1 MLLLSATPFE
11 IAPTVAWLR
20 ELALREEGN
29 ALVFPRTRVEVCFT
43 GVGLVATAFALGKR
57 LGSGPV
63 IGPIV
68 QAGVGG
74 ALDRSLALGEVVRI
88 TSERFADLG
97 AEDPAG
103 QHLSLSDIG
112 LPPGPPFDAE
122 EVLRL
127 PPGYARLPFR
137 ECQGYSVNRV
147 SGSEPSISVLRRR
160 LPYAQVESM
169 EGAAFFYACLSAG
182 LEPVQLRA
190 ISNYVEARNRENWRM
205 ADAIKALNAA
215 LQQMLLPFTQA

>member
-20 ELALREEGN
+20 DRAIREEGN
-29 ALVFPRTRVEVCFT
+29 VLVFARTSVEVCFT
-43 GVGLVATAFALGKR
+43 GVGLPATAFALGRR

-63 IGPIV
+63 VGPMV

-74 ALDRSLALGEVVRI
+74 ALDPTLALGEVVRI

-103 QHLSLSDIG
+103 HHLRLSDIG
-112 LPPGPPFDAE
+112 LPPGPPFDGE

-137 ECQGYSVNRV
+137 ECAGYSVNRV
-147 SGSEPSISVLRRR
+147 SGNDQSISVLRRR
-160 LPYAQVESM
+160 LPEAQVESM

-190 ISNYVEARNRENWRM
+190 ISNYVEARNRANWRM
-205 ADAIKALNAA
+205 GEAIGALNAA